1 MKMLQHQQQS
11 TSVSQ
16 GYYDYNQSSPN
27 GIPNPDSL
35 NTTPFSV
42 KDILNMVNQNETY
55 DTTYG
60 HLEGSL
66 HASTSTFPAEYET
79 RVYDG
84 QNTLTSIVPHGHI
97 STAATAV
104 ASTPY
109 YPTYQDYT
117 ASANHQPYQAYNPN
131 HHQYYMPPP
140 PTVATYQPSS
150 YGASSSSSSS
160 SQPMFN
166 YNHPTDPYM
175 SSNITQHC
183 MTTVTATPP
192 TTHIDLAN
200 SSLIKN
206 EYLPTSYVTPS
217 PTLDLNNS
225 IEVDVNASNTISCQK
240 KTNNSSSLATS
251 TTTTIHSLMET
262 ASNTASLRHISSGLS
277 DVVYE
282 QSTLLPISSDN
293 NKKKD
298 NSQVTSSKSEL
309 RKNGK
314 PRSKRKPRVL
324 FSQAQVLELECRFR
338 MKKYL
343 NGAEREAIA
352 QKLNLSPTQVKI
364 WFQNRRYK
372 SKRGE
377 IDNEPASLKNKIE
390 PPPQNINIWN
400 HAHTSLM
407 NQQNLSH
414 HHHLRHS

>member
-11 TSVSQ
+11 ASVSQ
-16 GYYDYNQSSPN
+16 GYYDYSQPSPN
-27 GIPNPDSL
+27 GIANTDAL

-60 HLEGSL
+60 HMEGPL
-66 HASTSTFPAEYET
+66 HTSTSAFPADYET

-84 QNTLTSIVPHGHI
+84 QNTLTSIAPHGHI
-97 STAATAV
+97 STAAA
-104 ASTPY
+104 ASTSY
-109 YPTYQDYT
+109 YSAYQDYT
-117 ASANHQPYQAYNPN
+117 GPASHQTYQAYNPS

-140 PTVATYQPSS
+140 PTVATYQPPAYS
-150 YGASSSSSSS
+150 ASAPQS
-160 SQPMFN
+160 MFN
-166 YNHPTDPYM
+166 YNYPTDPYM
-175 SSNITQHC
+175 GSNIAQHC
-183 MTTVTATPP
+183 IATVSATPP
-192 TTHIDLAN
+192 TTHADLAN
-200 SSLIKN
+200 NSLIKN
-206 EYLPTSYVTPS
+206 EYVPTSYVTPS
-217 PTLDLNNS
+217 PTLDLNSS
-225 IEVDVNASNTISCQK
+225 IEVDVNVSNGNSCQK
-240 KTNNSSSLATS
+240 KANNSSLATS
-251 TTTTIHSLMET
+251 TSIHSLMET
-262 ASNTASLRHISSGLS
+262 ASNTASLRHISSGLT
-277 DVVYE
+277 DAVYE
-282 QSTLLPISSDN
+282 QTSLLSISGDS

-298 NSQVTSSKSEL
+298 TSQVTSSKSEL

-377 IDNEPASLKNKIE
+377 IDSEPASLKSKIE
-390 PPPQNINIWN
+390 PPPQNINIWS
-400 HAHTSLM
+400 HTHTALM
-407 NQQNLSH
+407 NQQNLA